1 MRIAEGEHSTL
12 DEGWTFR
19 DRHAMKLQCADFLR
33 CCLILSASLF
43 ALPSFAATHTVD
55 VLQNSFSPATL
66 EISVGDTVR
75 WVNRFDE
82 FHTTTSSAPIPL
94 WRGLLLDEE
103 DEFPHTF
110 NSPGTFPYHC
120 EFHAGMTGTI
130 VVTSGNAAPTVTL
143 LSPANDAKFF
153 APASFT
159 LEAEAADSDGTVAQV
174 QFFANLSPIGT
185 ATNSVNGR
193 YSITVNEL
201 DAGDYVLSAQATD
214 NLGATGSSAPVTIR
228 ITPAPEIRL
237 GNVERLPDG
246 SFRFFVLGGEAGQ
259 TAVIQA
265 SPDLTDWTSV
275 ATNVFPAT
283 VCPICPYVE
292 FTDASAPTTTQRFF
306 RASVSP

>member
-1 MRIAEGEHSTL
+1 LTKVGQFEIVTP
-12 DEGWTFR
+12 
-19 DRHAMKLQCADFLR
+19 MKLKGAVLPRFHWG
-33 CCLILSASLF
+33 LF
-43 ALPSFAATHTVD
+43 AWLGALSSFAATHTVD
-55 VLQNSFSPATL
+55 VLENSFRPATL

-103 DEFPHTF
+103 DEFLHPF

-120 EFHAGMTGTI
+120 EFHAGMTGAI

-143 LSPANDAKFF
+143 LSPAEEARFF

-159 LEAEAADSDGTVAQV
+159 VEAEAADSDGTIAQV

-193 YSITVNEL
+193 YSITVSDL
-201 DAGDYVLSAQATD
+201 DTGDYVLSAQATD
-214 NLGATGSSAPVTIR
+214 NLGATGSSAPVTVR
-228 ITPAPEIRL
+228 IIPAPEIRL
-237 GNVERLPDG
+237 GNLERLPDG
-246 SFRFFVLGGEAGQ
+246 SFRFLVLGGEAGQ

-265 SPDLTDWTSV
+265 SPDLADWTSV
-275 ATNVFPAT
+275 VTNVFPAT
-283 VCPICPYVE
+283 VCPICPYLE
-292 FTDASAPTTTQRFF
+292 FTDASAPTTAQRFF
-306 RASVSP
+306 RALVSP